1 MFHEAL
7 QFAKMQVN
15 ITQRDIEV
23 VLYSRKNISYC
34 NKIPWLKKEK
44 NSFDVTMATYDDA
57 EICELIGIFML
68 SLIGKKYDSE
78 NAGLYHIVMMV

>member
-23 VLYSRKNISYC
+23 VLYSRKNILYC

-44 NSFDVTMATYDDA
+44 NA

>member
-1 MFHEAL
+1 M
-7 QFAKMQVN
+7 
-15 ITQRDIEV
+15 TQ
-23 VLYSRKNISYC
+23 
-34 NKIPWLKKEK
+34 KEK
-44 NSFDVTMATYDDA
+44 TSFDVTMATSDDA